1 MRLIATLWVIRWRS
15 KSKCILFN
23 SARKFDFKSELYF
36 DNSDQ
41 IKIVENTKLL
51 GVEIQSNLKWDL
63 NTDYICT
70 RAYSRIWMIRRL
82 KTLGATAEELTDV
95 YTKQVWCVLELAV
108 SVWSPGITAGQVAQ
122 IERVQKTA
130 CAVMLGA
137 SYIDYSHALSML
149 NLDLLS
155 VRKEPLCLRFARK
168 CAKSGKYQD
177 WFVERKGDQVGIQTR
192 SIKTDL
198 IPVHTIMMRYER
210 SPLPY
215 PWMLLERQGNL
226 K

>member
-1 MRLIATLWVIRWRS
+1 M
-15 KSKCILFN
+15 
-23 SARKFDFKSELYF
+23 
-36 DNSDQ
+36 
-41 IKIVENTKLL
+41 
-51 GVEIQSNLKWDL
+51 
-63 NTDYICT
+63 
-70 RAYSRIWMIRRL
+70 
-82 KTLGATAEELTDV
+82 
-95 YTKQVWCVLELAV
+95 

-137 SYIDYSHALSML
+137 SYLDYSHALSML

-155 VRKEPLCLRFARK
+155 ERRKDLCLRFARK

-177 WFVERKGDQVGIQTR
+177 WFVERKVEKDRLQTR

-198 IPVHTIMMRYER
+198 IPVHTRTKRYER

-215 PWMLLERQGNL
+215 LTSLLNVAGKTR
-226 K
+226 KS